1 MLMHKHCSAV
11 SILVMVLT
19 DQRLILSGLDV
30 VVQVEKLLEDQVE
43 RNTPIEKEAQDNFHH
58 LGPAP
63 SQLQC
68 VIFIIG
74 LIVFT
79 FMLELSLVFVC
90 VG

>member
-1 MLMHKHCSAV
+1 MLWFRTHVGDCEK
-11 SILVMVLT
+11 
-19 DQRLILSGLDV
+19 LICIHASLEGLDV